1 MNEIGLAGLGST
13 LASLMFLWAVAG
25 KYFPFNLEDLL
36 RRRFVK
42 FTYRF
47 YPYIHVSFPEF
58 TGEHLKRSE
67 AYSAIESYLMS
78 TSTSKARS
86 LRAELGKDSSNLVF
100 SMGYSDEVTDD
111 FDGGRVRVWWSS
123 TKSESK
129 TPTFSIRPAP
139 QEHRFFKLTFHHR
152 HRDTVME
159 RYLKHVLESGK
170 AALIKNQQRRLY
182 TNNPNRDY
190 DYRMLNWSHVIFEH
204 PASFDTLA
212 MHPDKKREI
221 IEDLKAFKAGKEYY
235 ARIGKAWKRGYL
247 LYGPPGTGKSTMIA
261 AMANYL
267 DYDIYDLELT
277 AVKDNSALR
286 KLLIETTGKSIIVIE
301 DIDCSLDLSGNRKKK
316 EEKTEEEKQKESL
329 TGKPKEEASKVTLS
343 GLLNFIDGLWSAC
356 GGERIIVF
364 TTNYVEKLD
373 PALIRRGRMDKHI
386 ELSYCNFEGFK
397 VFAKNYLGIENHMLF
412 ETIQRLLGEVQITP
426 ADVAESLMTKTSSR
440 GVVEDAN
447 ACLEDLIQALE
458 KAKEDATIRAVEK
471 AKEDAIASKEEVEDG
486 PNVEK
491 QQSGEFCKNEKASD

>member
-1 MNEIGLAGLGST
+1 MGLGST
-13 LASLMFLWAVAG
+13 LASLMLLLAVARP
-25 KYFPFNLEDLL
+25 YFPFNLEDLL
-36 RRRFVK
+36 RRRLLK
-42 FTYRF
+42 FTYRI

-67 AYSAIESYLMS
+67 AYSCIESYLMS

-86 LRAELGKDSSNLVF
+86 LRAEPGKDSSNLVF
-100 SMGYSDEVTDD
+100 SMDHYEEVTDD
-111 FDGGRVRVWWSS
+111 FDSGKVRVWWSS
-123 TKSESK
+123 TKSEPQ
-129 TPTFSIRPAP
+129 TLRFSFFPAP

-159 RYLKHVLESGK
+159 RYLKHVLDSGK
-170 AALIKNQQRRLY
+170 AALINNRQRRLY
-182 TNNPNRDY
+182 TNTPHRDY
-190 DYRMLNWSHVIFEH
+190 DYRMLNWSHVTFEH
-204 PASFDTLA
+204 PASFETLA

-221 IEDLKAFKAGKEYY
+221 IEDFKSFKAGKEYY
-235 ARIGKAWKRGYL
+235 TRIGKAWKRGYL

-261 AMANYL
+261 AIANYM

-286 KLLIETTGKSIIVIE
+286 KLLIETTSKSIIVIE

-316 EEKTEEEKQKESL
+316 EEKTEEEKKESL
-329 TGKPKEEASKVTLS
+329 PGMPKEEASKVTLS

-386 ELSYCNFEGFK
+386 ELSYCTFEGFK
-397 VFAKNYLGIENHMLF
+397 VFAKNYLGIENHTLF
-412 ETIQRLLGEVQITP
+412 ETIQRLMGEVQITP
-426 ADVAESLMTKTSSR
+426 ADVAESLMTKTSTR
-440 GVVEDAN
+440 GVEEDAN
-447 ACLEDLIQALE
+447 ACLEDLIRALE
-458 KAKEDATIRAVEK
+458 KEKEDAIIRALEK
-471 AKEDAIASKEEVEDG
+471 AKEDAIASKEEVEGG
-486 PNVEK
+486 PNVEE
-491 QQSGEFCKNEKASD
+491 QQNGDICKNKIASD